1 MTEGTV
7 GGCPWASGH
16 PTLLLAMSKVLR
28 TGGKESSAFTPVSV
42 PLNIPGH
49 PLEGTS
55 VLPSSPWCLGPP
67 ECPSAPPPV
76 LPITPTVHS
85 MAHPPQCT
93 YRGPPRHWKSRNG
106 QRRTPSQP
114 LPLNPQTH
122 PPAPCLFPSC
132 HLYLWRRAPAPEASP
147 ASGGPSAT

>member
-67 ECPSAPPPV
+67 ECPSALREVGDLPLSPPPPSHMV
-76 LPITPTVHS
+76 LDLLKITLPAVPIPTPALS
-85 MAHPPQCT
+85 
-93 YRGPPRHWKSRNG
+93 
-106 QRRTPSQP
+106 
-114 LPLNPQTH
+114 
-122 PPAPCLFPSC
+122 
-132 HLYLWRRAPAPEASP
+132 SP
-147 ASGGPSAT
+147 